1 MNTSMPDLET
11 QAQEL
16 LQQPLLARLATV
28 SPQTLQPHVVPVWFW
43 WDGASLWI
51 SAFSSTRKVKDLRQN
66 PKCAVLIE
74 PIQSQA
80 TLQAVLFEG
89 TAELITEPREQVAAV
104 ALQIYTRYM
113 GAEGVLAPEPQSW
126 LTDPENTLIKLTG
139 ARRLLF

>member
-1 MNTSMPDLET
+1 MNTSTPDLET

-43 WDGASLWI
+43 WDGTSLWI

>member
-1 MNTSMPDLET
+1 MNASMPDLET

-16 LQQPLLARLATV
+16 LQQPVLARLATV
-28 SPQTLQPHVVPVWFW
+28 SPKTLQPHVVPVWFW

-66 PKCAVLIE
+66 PKCAVLVE
-74 PIQSQA
+74 PIKSEA

-89 TAELITEPREQVAAV
+89 TAELITEPRENVAGV

-126 LTDPENTLIKLTG
+126 LADPENTLIKLTG

>member
-1 MNTSMPDLET
+1 MNTSTPDLET